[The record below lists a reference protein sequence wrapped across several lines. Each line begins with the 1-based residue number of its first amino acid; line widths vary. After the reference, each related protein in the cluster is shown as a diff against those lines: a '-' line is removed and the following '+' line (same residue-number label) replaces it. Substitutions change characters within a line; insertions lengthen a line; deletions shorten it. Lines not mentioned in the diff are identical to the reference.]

1 MKEELYTDNAKYRM
15 KFTELADANDAMNS
29 GLASQAGVLFVDDDL
44 CLRGYTPE
52 IAKLLHLVPQDIGC
66 NITSFSQRIIA
77 EGWIA
82 NIEQAV
88 TDNAEIEREVKSRD
102 GTTCLLRIA
111 PCQQQGGKRGVVLS
125 LIAVEE
131 QATSSQTAYIF
142 RHMSERTADLH
153 VLLNRDGQVQY
164 VNPAM
169 AQATGYSVEDLI
181 GQPFKLLD
189 PHFGRARTAEIFDHA
204 EAHPD
209 LRFESTLH
217 RVDATIFPVEVT
229 ACSIQIGKQ
238 TLLFASAR
246 DIAKQRAS
254 RDQLNLYESAIAVSN
269 NGIAIA
275 DAQADDIPLIYVNSG
290 FSKMTGYA
298 AAEVIGKN
306 CRFLQGKDTNTK
318 TLQRIRKAIAAGK
331 PTRVTLRNYRK
342 DGQAFWNDL
351 TVNPL
356 TDSSG
361 RVTHFIGVLNDVSSV
376 FNKRLQAREEAAR
389 LKTLMNST
397 AEGIYGLD
405 TSGNCT
411 FINTPAIKMLG
422 YTTQA
427 EVLGK
432 NMHTLVHHTYADGGP
447 YPMEDCQIARSHQFA
462 EDVHLSEEVLWR
474 ADNTSFP
481 VDYYA
486 TPLIVDGKIR
496 GSVVTFTDIS
506 ERINREAELISA
518 RARADSANRAKTE
531 FLANMSHEIRT
542 PLAAVMA
549 YSELLERSATSDL
562 DQKRIAAIRRNSQHL
577 IDIVDDIL
585 DLSRIEADKLEI
597 KQDTTDIA
605 RLVLDLQSMMEMR
618 AKESGIGFHFD
629 TGSEIPSLLLI
640 DTVRLRQV
648 LINLIGNAIKFT
660 EQGNVTVTLSYLAP
674 NLTVQ
679 VHDTG
684 IGIEADKLSVLFEA
698 FEQADTTIER
708 RFGGTGLGLNI
719 SKRLVERMG
728 GEITVDSSP
737 GAGSTFTLVI
747 PAPADANAT
756 TMANV
761 LAVSQYLAAD
771 ARKISP
777 LPEHSHILLADDHH
791 DVRNAI
797 TEILEQAGAHIE
809 AVGDGQQA
817 LDKARSTNGGFD
829 AIVLDIEMPKINGLL
844 VATTLREQGITTPL
858 LALTAQAMSGE
869 RERCLAAGFD
879 EYLSK
884 PIDAITLTRVV
895 AQLMHDSSERQHNS
909 ALANTA
915 ERQNVLLID
924 DHLETCTALAELL
937 ARNGRDI
944 RIAQSSAD
952 ARAVLAAFIPS
963 VVLLDV
969 NLGADDGIELLTEI
983 KTASAMQNTRFVA
996 LTGLAADSD
1005 RQRLLTAG
1013 FDEFLAKPVDSKML
1027 DDLIDRLHSA

>member
-1 MKEELYTDNAKYRM
+1 MTNELYPDNSKYRT
-15 KFTELADANDAMNS
+15 KLVELAEANNAINV
-29 GLASQAGVLFVDDDL
+29 GLACHAGVLFLDEDL

-52 IAKLLHLVPQDIGC
+52 MTELLHLVPHDIGC
-66 NITSFSQRIIA
+66 NIKTFSQCIVA
-77 EGWIA
+77 EGWLASIK
-82 NIEQAV
+82 QAV
-88 TDNAEIEREVKSRD
+88 TDNTEIRREVKNRD
-102 GTTCLLRIA
+102 GTTCLLHIA
-111 PCQQQGGKRGVVLS
+111 PCQQQGGKRGVVMS
-125 LIAVEE
+125 LTAVE
-131 QATSSQTAYIF
+131 ATSSRTADIF
-142 RHMSERTADLH
+142 RSMSERTADLH
-153 VLLNRDGQVQY
+153 VLLNHDGQIQY

-169 AQATGYSVEDLI
+169 AHATGYSVEDLV
-181 GQPFKLLD
+181 GQPLKLLD
-189 PHFGRARTAEIFDHA
+189 PKFGRARTAEIFERA
-204 EAHPD
+204 AAHTD

-217 RVDATIFPVEVT
+217 RVDDTRFPVEVT

-269 NGIAIA
+269 KGIAIA
-275 DAQADDIPLIYVNSG
+275 DAQTEDIPLIYVNTG

-306 CRFLQGKDTNTK
+306 CRFLQGKDTDTR
-318 TLQRIRKAIAAGK
+318 TLQRIREAIAGGK
-331 PTRVTLRNYRK
+331 HIRVTLRNYRK
-342 DGQAFWNDL
+342 DGHAFWNDL
-351 TVNPL
+351 TINQL
-356 TDSSG
+356 TDNSG
-361 RVTHFIGVLNDVSSV
+361 KVTHFIGILNDVSSV
-376 FNKRLQAREEAAR
+376 VNQRLRAREEAAR

-411 FINTPAIKMLG
+411 FINKPAIKMLG
-422 YTTQA
+422 FRTQA

-432 NMHTLVHHTYADGGP
+432 NMHALVHHTYADGRP
-447 YPMEDCQIARSHQFA
+447 YPAEDCRIARSHQFC
-462 EDVHLSEEVLWR
+462 EKVHLSAEVLWR
-474 ADNTSFP
+474 VDNTSFP

-486 TPLIVDGKIR
+486 IPLIVDGEVR
-496 GSVVTFTDIS
+496 GAVVTFTDIS
-506 ERINREAELISA
+506 ERISREAELISA
-518 RARADSANRAKTE
+518 RSRADSANRAKTE

-597 KQDTTDIA
+597 KQETTDIA

-618 AKESGIGFHFD
+618 AKENGIGFHFD

-660 EQGNVTVTLSYLAP
+660 EQGNVTVTLSYQAP

-698 FEQADTTIER
+698 FEQADTTIQR

-737 GAGSTFTLVI
+737 GAGSTFTLVL

-756 TMANV
+756 TMTNV

-771 ARKISP
+771 AGRISA
-777 LPEHSHILLADDHH
+777 LPEHSRILLADDHR
-791 DVRNAI
+791 DVRIAI
-797 TEILEQAGAHIE
+797 AEILEQAGAHID

-817 LDKARSTNGGFD
+817 LDKAGSTNGSFD
-829 AIVLDIEMPKINGLL
+829 AIVLDIEMPKVNGLL

-895 AQLMHDSSERQHNS
+895 AQLMHDGSERQHDP
-909 ALANTA
+909 APANIA
-915 ERQNVLLID
+915 QRQHILLVD
-924 DHLETCTALAELL
+924 DHVATCTALAELL
-937 ARNGRDI
+937 ARNDRDI

-952 ARAVLAAFIPS
+952 ARAVLAAFIPG
-963 VVLLDV
+963 VVLLDI

-983 KTASAMQNTRFVA
+983 KTQSVMQSTRFVA
-996 LTGLAADSD
+996 LTGMTADSD
-1005 RQRLLTAG
+1005 RQRLLAAG
-1013 FDEFLAKPVDSKML
+1013 FNEFLSKPVDSKSL
-1027 DDLIDRLHSA
+1027 DDLIDRLYSA